1 MSKTI
6 ETKQPK
12 RAKRAKQEKTKRN
25 HRDFRVNRK
34 QGCLS
39 VIERSSAL
47 IQIRSLQSVLS
58 PVSFTE
64 SKNSKIR
71 TTIDKNNKTNLR
83 RFQVLSF
90 IASVCGFYFDFLI
103 LFCFLVAQEM
113 RHFRHSFQSR
123 NKMCQ
128 NIHHY
133 ITL

>member
-6 ETKQPK
+6 ETKPPK

-25 HRDFRVNRK
+25 HRDFRVNR
-34 QGCLS
+34 GCLS

-47 IQIRSLQSVLS
+47 SQIRSLQSVLS

-103 LFCFLVAQEM
+103 LFCFLSSPGNA
-113 RHFRHSFQSR
+113 SFPPLLLVP
-123 NKMCQ
+123 K
-128 NIHHY
+128 
-133 ITL
+133 